1 MEFLLGILNF
11 ISNLGSTVMVPVM
24 ITIVG
29 LVLGLD
35 FFKALKS
42 GMTVG
47 IGLIGINL
55 VMNLVWNFMT
65 PVANALVEL
74 FNLNLKYIDM
84 GWSYVSAVAFST
96 TVGTFVIPFCLLI
109 NIVMLVI
116 KATKTVDIDIWNYWH
131 CAFCG
136 SVVYAT
142 TQNYAIAFM
151 AAGIHFVATLIM
163 GDRFAKMVQEEMDL
177 PGVAISHGSAAP
189 SLVIGWLANKFLDL
203 FFKGDKEGGNKD
215 TGKIAANPFIRF
227 ISDPMMVG
235 LILGTVLALI
245 VGSGVAGSL
254 QTGMAMAALMF
265 LLPRMVKVLMEG
277 LLPLS
282 TAAKKT
288 MAKKFSG
295 QEFFIGMD
303 SAICL
308 GHPTALSTSLVLI
321 PITLVIAMILPGN
334 TVLPLGDLAS
344 TAYYTAMTTIPSRGK
359 FGRTLFGATIVQALA
374 CYAGTYFADATTQVA
389 VATGLAEAGAQVSSL
404 SATGMDVSV
413 HFVASFGWVGVGIL
427 AAATVALLLWHR
439 SWVLKQAPVT
449 EEE

>member
-1 MEFLLGILNF
+1 MDFLLGILNF

-55 VMNLVWNFMT
+55 VMNLVWDYMT
-65 PVANALVEL
+65 PVANALVDV

-136 SVVYAT
+136 SCVYVT
-142 TQNYAIAFM
+142 TQSYAIAFM
-151 AAGIHFVATLIM
+151 AAGIHFVVALVI
-163 GDRFAKMVQEEMDL
+163 GDRFATMVQEEMDL
-177 PGVAISHGSAAP
+177 PGVSIPHGSAAP
-189 SLVIGWLANKFLDL
+189 SLVIGWLANKACDL
-203 FFKGDKEGGNKD
+203 VFKGKEDKEAKD
-215 TGKIAANPFIRF
+215 TGKIASNPIVRF
-227 ISDPMMVG
+227 VSDPMMVG
-235 LILGTVLALI
+235 LLLGAVLAFV
-245 VGSGVAGSL
+245 VGTGVAGSL

-282 TAAKKT
+282 GAAKKT

-295 QEFFIGMD
+295 QEFYIGMD
-303 SAICL
+303 SAVCL
-308 GHPTALSTSLVLI
+308 GHPTALSTSLVMI
-321 PITLVIAMILPGN
+321 PITLVVAMILPGN
-334 TVLPLGDLAS
+334 VVLPLGDLAS
-344 TAYYTAMTTIPSRGK
+344 TAYYTAMCTIPCKGK
-359 FGRTLFGATIVQALA
+359 FGRTLFATTIVQALA
-374 CYAGTYFADATTQVA
+374 CYAGTYFAEVTTAVA
-389 VATGLAEAGAQVSSL
+389 VSAGLAEAGSTISSL
-404 SATGMDVSV
+404 SATWLDIVV
-413 HFVASFGWVGVGIL
+413 HFIASLGWLGFGIL
-427 AAATVALLLWHR
+427 AALTVALVLWHR
-439 SWVLKQAPVT
+439 SWVAKQPAVT
-449 EEE
+449 DAE

>member
-1 MEFLLGILNF
+1 MDFLLGILNF
-11 ISNLGSTVMVPVM
+11 ISGLGSTVMVPVM

-55 VMNLVWNFMT
+55 VMNLVWNYMT
-65 PVANALVEL
+65 PVANALVEV

-136 SVVYAT
+136 SCVYVT
-142 TQNYAIAFM
+142 TQNYAVAFM
-151 AAGIHFVATLIM
+151 AAGIHFIVSLII
-163 GDRFAKMVQEEMDL
+163 GDRFAKMVQEEMEL
-177 PGVAISHGSAAP
+177 PGVSIPHGSAAP
-189 SLVIGWLANKFLDL
+189 ALVIGWLTNKAIDL
-203 FFKGDKEGGNKD
+203 VSKGDKGGEAKD
-215 TGKIAANPFIRF
+215 TGKIASNPIIRF

-235 LILGTVLALI
+235 LLLGTILAL
-245 VGSGVAGSL
+245 VVNSGIGVSL

-282 TAAKKT
+282 GAAKKT
-288 MAKKFSG
+288 MAKRFSG
-295 QEFFIGMD
+295 QEFYIGMD

-344 TAYYTAMTTIPSRGK
+344 TAYYTAMTTIPSKGR
-359 FGRTLFGATIVQALA
+359 FGRTLIAATIVQALA
-374 CYAGTYFADATTQVA
+374 CYAGTYFADVTTQVA
-389 VATGLAEAGAQVSSL
+389 ISTGLAEAGAQISSL
-404 SATGMDVSV
+404 SATWLDIVV
-413 HFVASFGWVGVGIL
+413 HFIASFGWAGFGIL
-427 AAATVALLLWHR
+427 AAATVALVLWHR
-439 SWVLKQAPVT
+439 SWVAKQPAVT
-449 EEE
+449 E

>member
-1 MEFLLGILNF
+1 MEILLGIFGF
-11 ISNLGSTVMVPVM
+11 ISDLGSTVMVPVM

-55 VMNLVWNFMT
+55 VMNLVWTYMT
-65 PVANALVEL
+65 PVAQALVEV
-74 FNLNLKYIDM
+74 FNLPLSYVDM
-84 GWSYVSAVAFST
+84 GWSYVAAVAFST

-131 CAFCG
+131 CAFTG

-142 TQNYAIAFM
+142 TKNYAIAFM
-151 AAGIHFVATLIM
+151 AAGLHFVATLVM

-177 PGVAISHGSAAP
+177 PGISLPHGSAAP
-189 SLVIGWLANKFLDL
+189 ALVIGWLANKFLDL
-203 FFKGDKEGGNKD
+203 FFKGGDKKEEKNTGG
-215 TGKIAANPFIRF
+215 IAANPFVRF
-227 ISDPMMVG
+227 ITDPMMIG

-245 VGSGVAGSL
+245 VKNSIAVSL

-303 SAICL
+303 SAVCL

-321 PITLVIAMILPGN
+321 PLTLIIAMILPGN
-334 TVLPLGDLAS
+334 VVLPLGDLAS

-359 FGRTLFGATIVQALA
+359 FGRTLFGACIVQALA
-374 CYAGTYFADATTQVA
+374 CYAGTYFADATTTVA
-389 VATGLAEAGAQVSSL
+389 VAQGLAEEGALVSSL
-404 SATGMDVSV
+404 SATWMDILV
-413 HFVASFGWVGVGIL
+413 HFIARQGWIGFGIM
-427 AAATVALLLWHR
+427 AALIVALVLWHR
-439 SWVLKQAPVT
+439 GWVTKQPKVT
-449 EEE
+449 DAE

>member
-1 MEFLLGILNF
+1 MDFLLGILNF

-55 VMNLVWNFMT
+55 VMNLVWNYMT
-65 PVANALVEL
+65 PVANALVEM
-74 FNLNLKYIDM
+74 FHLNLKYIDM

-96 TVGTFVIPFCLLI
+96 TVGTFVIPFCLVI

-131 CAFCG
+131 CAFTG
-136 SVVYAT
+136 SVVYVS

-151 AAGIHFVATLIM
+151 AAGLHFVATLVI
-163 GDRFAKMVQEEMDL
+163 GDRFAKMVQEEMEL
-177 PGVAISHGSAAP
+177 PGISLPHGSAAP
-189 SLVIGWLANKFLDL
+189 SLVIGWLANKLCDL
-203 FFKGDKEGGNKD
+203 VFKGGDSKENKN
-215 TGKIAANPFIRF
+215 TGAIAANPVIRF
-227 ISDPMMVG
+227 LSDPMMVG
-235 LILGTVLALI
+235 LILGTVLALV

-282 TAAKKT
+282 GAAKKT
-288 MAKKFSG
+288 MAKRFSG
-295 QEFFIGMD
+295 QEFYIGMD
-303 SAICL
+303 SAVCL

-321 PITLVIAMILPGN
+321 PLTLVIAMILPGN
-334 TVLPLGDLAS
+334 VVLPLGDLAS
-344 TAYYTAMTTIPSRGK
+344 TAYYTAMTTIPSKGR
-359 FGRTLFGATIVQALA
+359 FGRTLFGACIVQALA
-374 CYAGTYFADATTQVA
+374 CYAGTYFADVTTA
-389 VATGLAEAGAQVSSL
+389 VAISTGLAEPGATISSL
-404 SATGMDVSV
+404 SATWMDIVV
-413 HFVASFGWVGVGIL
+413 HFIANLGWIGFGIM
-427 AAATVALLLWHR
+427 AALVVALVLWHR
-439 SWVLKQAPVT
+439 SWVAKQPAVT
-449 EEE
+449 EA

>member
-1 MEFLLGILNF
+1 MEILLGILNF

-35 FFKALKS
+35 FFRALKA

-55 VMNLVWNFMT
+55 VMNLVWNYMT
-65 PVANALVEL
+65 PVANALVEI
-74 FNLNLKYIDM
+74 FNLNLRYIDM

-131 CAFCG
+131 CAFTG
-136 SVVYAT
+136 SCVYVT

-151 AAGIHFVATLIM
+151 AAGLHFVATLVI

-177 PGVAISHGSAAP
+177 PGISLPHGSAAP
-189 SLVIGWLANKFLDL
+189 ALVIGWLANKFLDL
-203 FFKGDKEGGNKD
+203 FFKGGEGKENKN
-215 TGKIAANPFIRF
+215 TGSIAANPFIRF

-235 LILGTVLALI
+235 LILGTVLALV

-282 TAAKKT
+282 GAAKKT
-288 MAKKFSG
+288 MAKRFSG
-295 QEFFIGMD
+295 QEFYIGMD
-303 SAICL
+303 SAVCL

-321 PITLVIAMILPGN
+321 PLTLVIAMILPGN

-344 TAYYTAMTTIPSRGK
+344 TAYYTAMTTIPSRGR
-359 FGRTLFGATIVQALA
+359 FGRTLFGACIVQALA
-374 CYAGTYFADATTQVA
+374 CYAGTYFADVTTAVA
-389 VATGLAEAGAQVSSL
+389 VSTGLAEAGSTISSL
-404 SATGMDVSV
+404 SATWMDIVV
-413 HFVASFGWVGVGIL
+413 HFIARQGWLGFGIM
-427 AAATVALLLWHR
+427 AALVIALVLWHR
-439 SWVLKQAPVT
+439 TWVAKQPAVT
-449 EEE
+449 EAE

>member
-1 MEFLLGILNF
+1 MDILLSVLNF

-55 VMNLVWNFMT
+55 VMNLVWDYMT
-65 PVANALVEL
+65 PVANALVEI
-74 FNLNLKYIDM
+74 FGLNLKYIDM

-96 TVGTFVIPFCLLI
+96 TVGTFVIPLCLVI

-136 SVVYAT
+136 SCVYVT

-151 AAGIHFVATLIM
+151 AAAIHFVVALVI

-177 PGVAISHGSAAP
+177 PGISIPHGSAAP
-189 SLVIGWLANKFLDL
+189 SLVVGLIANSLCDL
-203 FFKGDKEGGNKD
+203 VFKGEKKEASDG
-215 TGKIAANPFIRF
+215 GKISSNAFIRF

-235 LILGTVLALI
+235 LLLGAILAAV

-295 QEFFIGMD
+295 QEFYIGMD
-303 SAICL
+303 SAVCL
-308 GHPTALSTSLVLI
+308 GHPTALSTSLVMI
-321 PITLVIAMILPGN
+321 PITLVVAMILPGN

-344 TAYYTAMTTIPSRGK
+344 TAYYTAMCTIPCKAR
-359 FGRTLFGATIVQALA
+359 FGRTIFATTIVQALA
-374 CYAGTYFADATTQVA
+374 CYAGTYFADVTTAVA
-389 VATGLAEAGAQVSSL
+389 VSTGLAEAGSTISSL
-404 SATGMDVSV
+404 SATWLDIVV
-413 HFVASFGWVGVGIL
+413 HFIASFGWLGFGIL
-427 AAATVALLLWHR
+427 AAGTVALVVWNR
-439 SWVLKQAPVT
+439 IWVSKQPAV
-449 EEE
+449 EAE